1 MAYPKIFDSNN
12 IELATL
18 NNITSN
24 SLKRRVN
31 SFYEFNFQCYEEEF
45 KSEYIQFTNYIQ
57 TDDETFDI
65 AYIDVSNVNNSPYYD
80 VKCEHVFYRLHDDA
94 TKKNNYALSGTP
106 TEILTDLLSGTDFTV
121 GTVDFTSNIV
131 YAVNREATV
140 MNIVISLANTLG
152 AEIGFSNNGFTI
164 DLLNTIG
171 QDNGVEVRI
180 KKNIKG
186 ISKSVDKRGVDKTS
200 YKIDLVDVHNSE
212 EYKDLTMIETLDIGD
227 TFQLIDETL
236 GINISQSVLEIE
248 KDVIKE
254 SITNITTSNN
264 FDLLDDKLSYI
275 EETAVKKDEIIYGI
289 KINEDVG
296 LEIERD
302 DKLART
308 KLNAD
313 EFRMQTGDGSGS
325 YTDALYFDPING
337 KYIFVGEINASD
349 FVGGTIE
356 IGNNFEVDSNGNMTA
371 TNGKFSGDISASAIT
386 GGTIDIGSGTF
397 MVDSQGNATASS
409 LTILDTTVGTD
420 LDISDNNV
428 ITSIASDISGN
439 VSLIQQNSTEI
450 GIVVGDVSGNTASI
464 VVNSDA
470 ITSIVSDVSGNASSI
485 TQNASAIT
493 SIVSDVSGNASSITQ
508 NADNINL
515 RVEKTDYDGNT
526 IASLINQTATTIDIS
541 ANKINLNGVVTM
553 SGLANMNNDIYLG
566 TGVDTF
572 NQIVFNSFSS
582 NKIRVVGAE
591 MEFYSDLFQFFGNI
605 VSSGLLTGAIRCDD
619 IGCGDIG
626 CDDIDCDDISC
637 DGLTRNNN
645 LTTYGVKTAT
655 DTIDFYTSAG
665 THIGGINFA
674 SGAIWN

>member
-45 KSEYIQFTNYIQ
+45 KTEYIQFENYIQ

-121 GTVDFTSNIV
+121 GTVDFPSNIV

-152 AEIGFSNNGFTI
+152 AEIGFSNNGFTV

-186 ISKSVDKRGVDKTS
+186 ISKSIDKRGVDKTS

-254 SITNITTSNN
+254 SITNITTSNS

-313 EFRMQTGDGSGS
+313 EFRMQTGDGGGS
-325 YTDALYFDPING
+325 YTDALYFDPIN
-337 KYIFVGEINASD
+337 KEYIFVGEINASD

-356 IGNNFEVDSNGNMTA
+356 IGTNFSVDSNGNMIA
-371 TNGKFSGDISASAIT
+371 TNADFSGDISGSAIT
-386 GGTIDIGSGTF
+386 GGTIDIGTKFS
-397 MVDSQGNATASS
+397 VDSNGILTAIDGNFE
-409 LTILDTTVGTD
+409 G
-420 LDISDNNV
+420 
-428 ITSIASDISGN
+428 
-439 VSLIQQNSTEI
+439 
-450 GIVVGDVSGNTASI
+450 
-464 VVNSDA
+464 A
-470 ITSIVSDVSGNASSI
+470 ITG
-485 TQNASAIT
+485 
-493 SIVSDVSGNASSITQ
+493 G
-508 NADNINL
+508 
-515 RVEKTDYDGNT
+515 
-526 IASLINQTATTIDIS
+526 TIDIGTNFSVDNNGNLIATNADFSGDITGTSISGGTIDGTTITGGAFRTS
-541 ANKINLNGVVTM
+541 ASGKRIEISNDDFKTYNSSEQLEGIQILAGNNFGALDFYSAGVLIGTLQYLSLADSFELYSADTFEITTGTGNLELNPDGDVFANGEYVFSNTGEGLQSSQRFVGVDFTDVPKTTSGQEIEFQVSGGNLEWRLNGGSYTALV
-553 SGLANMNNDIYLG
+553 
-566 TGVDTF
+566 
-572 NQIVFNSFSS
+572 
-582 NKIRVVGAE
+582 
-591 MEFYSDLFQFFGNI
+591 NI
-605 VSSGLLTGAIRCDD
+605 
-619 IGCGDIG
+619 
-626 CDDIDCDDISC
+626 
-637 DGLTRNNN
+637 
-645 LTTYGVKTAT
+645 
-655 DTIDFYTSAG
+655 
-665 THIGGINFA
+665 
-674 SGAIWN
+674 

>member
-485 TQNASAIT
+485 TQNA
-493 SIVSDVSGNASSITQ
+493 
-508 NADNINL
+508 DNINL

>member
-302 DKLART
+302 DELART

-313 EFRMQTGDGSGS
+313 EFRMQTGDGGGS

-464 VVNSDA
+464 VVNSD
-470 ITSIVSDVSGNASSI
+470 
-485 TQNASAIT
+485 AIT

>member
-45 KSEYIQFTNYIQ
+45 KSEYIQFENYIQ
-57 TDDETFDI
+57 TDGDAFDI
-65 AYIDVSNVNNSPYYD
+65 AYINESDVNNSPYYD

-152 AEIGFSNNGFTI
+152 AEIGFSNNGFTV

-171 QDNGVEVRI
+171 QNNGVEVRI

-186 ISKSVDKRGVDKTS
+186 ISKSIDKRGVDKTS

-289 KINEDVG
+289 KINENVG

-313 EFRMQTGDGSGS
+313 EFRMQTGDGGGS
-325 YTDALYFDPING
+325 YTDALYFDPINKEYIYVG
-337 KYIFVGEINASD
+337 KITVTSGSGIGNFTDAGNLATLDTITTTEITDDAVTTPKIFANAVTTDKVAADAITANEISVTSLSAINAD
-349 FVGGTIE
+349 LGTI
-356 IGNNFEVDSNGNMTA
+356 TA
-371 TNGKFSGDISASAIT
+371 GS
-386 GGTIDIGSGTF
+386 IDIGSGTF
-397 MVDSQGNATASS
+397 KVDSLGNATANS
-409 LTILDTTVGTD
+409 LTIGGGYGIANLTDSGALATLNSISGTYIDDNSITTPKISVTQLSGISADLGTITAGTISAVTINGATIDIDDSISVGNSVNIGVNDNGTKILQFTQGATTGAQITFNPSADEFVIQSALIGNVMEILSNDDIVITANGDVTLSGTNIELTGALTNNGSAIGGGVELTSNSPETSVYMWVDTGLLEFYRDKAGTD
-420 LDISDNNV
+420 L
-428 ITSIASDISGN
+428 
-439 VSLIQQNSTEI
+439 
-450 GIVVGDVSGNTASI
+450 
-464 VVNSDA
+464 
-470 ITSIVSDVSGNASSI
+470 
-485 TQNASAIT
+485 
-493 SIVSDVSGNASSITQ
+493 
-508 NADNINL
+508 
-515 RVEKTDYDGNT
+515 
-526 IASLINQTATTIDIS
+526 
-541 ANKINLNGVVTM
+541 
-553 SGLANMNNDIYLG
+553 
-566 TGVDTF
+566 
-572 NQIVFNSFSS
+572 
-582 NKIRVVGAE
+582 
-591 MEFYSDLFQFFGNI
+591 
-605 VSSGLLTGAIRCDD
+605 
-619 IGCGDIG
+619 
-626 CDDIDCDDISC
+626 
-637 DGLTRNNN
+637 
-645 LTTYGVKTAT
+645 
-655 DTIDFYTSAG
+655 
-665 THIGGINFA
+665 IGGILYD
-674 SGAIWN
+674 

>member
-45 KSEYIQFTNYIQ
+45 KSEYIQFENYIQ
-57 TDDETFDI
+57 TDGDAFDI

-152 AEIGFSNNGFTI
+152 AEIGFSNNGFTV

-171 QDNGVEVRI
+171 QNNGVEVRI

-186 ISKSVDKRGVDKTS
+186 ISKSIDKRGVDKTS

-313 EFRMQTGDGSGS
+313 EFRMQTGDGGGS
-325 YTDALYFDPING
+325 YTDALYFDPINKEYIYVG
-337 KYIFVGEINASD
+337 KITVTSGSGIGNFTDAGNLATLDTITTTEITDDAVTTPKIFANAVTTDKVAADAITANEISVTSLSAINANL
-349 FVGGTIE
+349 GTITAGT
-356 IGNNFEVDSNGNMTA
+356 ITAVTINGA
-371 TNGKFSGDISASAIT
+371 
-386 GGTIDIGSGTF
+386 TIDIDDSISVGNSVNIGVNDNGTKILQFTQGATTGAQITFNPSADEFVIQSALIGNVMEILSNDDIVITANGDVTLSGTNIELTGALTNNGSAIGGGVELTSNSPETSVY
-397 MVDSQGNATASS
+397 MWVDTGLLEFYRDKA
-409 LTILDTTVGTD
+409 GTD
-420 LDISDNNV
+420 L
-428 ITSIASDISGN
+428 
-439 VSLIQQNSTEI
+439 
-450 GIVVGDVSGNTASI
+450 
-464 VVNSDA
+464 
-470 ITSIVSDVSGNASSI
+470 
-485 TQNASAIT
+485 
-493 SIVSDVSGNASSITQ
+493 
-508 NADNINL
+508 
-515 RVEKTDYDGNT
+515 
-526 IASLINQTATTIDIS
+526 
-541 ANKINLNGVVTM
+541 
-553 SGLANMNNDIYLG
+553 
-566 TGVDTF
+566 
-572 NQIVFNSFSS
+572 
-582 NKIRVVGAE
+582 
-591 MEFYSDLFQFFGNI
+591 
-605 VSSGLLTGAIRCDD
+605 
-619 IGCGDIG
+619 
-626 CDDIDCDDISC
+626 
-637 DGLTRNNN
+637 
-645 LTTYGVKTAT
+645 
-655 DTIDFYTSAG
+655 
-665 THIGGINFA
+665 IGGILYD
-674 SGAIWN
+674 

>member
-1 MAYPKIFDSNN
+1 MSDVRIPSPNEGATTE
-12 IELATL
+12 ELVDL
-18 NNITSN
+18 MYRYKKELEFILMNLDGDNVPIIN
-24 SLKRRVN
+24 SLI
-31 SFYEFNFQCYEEEF
+31 EDIDGNF
-45 KSEYIQFTNYIQ
+45 
-57 TDDETFDI
+57 
-65 AYIDVSNVNNSPYYD
+65 
-80 VKCEHVFYRLHDDA
+80 
-94 TKKNNYALSGTP
+94 
-106 TEILTDLLSGTDFTV
+106 
-121 GTVDFTSNIV
+121 
-131 YAVNREATV
+131 
-140 MNIVISLANTLG
+140 
-152 AEIGFSNNGFTI
+152 
-164 DLLNTIG
+164 
-171 QDNGVEVRI
+171 
-180 KKNIKG
+180 
-186 ISKSVDKRGVDKTS
+186 
-200 YKIDLVDVHNSE
+200 
-212 EYKDLTMIETLDIGD
+212 
-227 TFQLIDETL
+227 
-236 GINISQSVLEIE
+236 
-248 KDVIKE
+248 
-254 SITNITTSNN
+254 TNITQNA
-264 FDLLDDKLSYI
+264 
-275 EETAVKKDEIIYGI
+275 EE
-289 KINEDVG
+289 
-296 LEIERD
+296 
-302 DKLART
+302 
-308 KLNAD
+308 
-313 EFRMQTGDGSGS
+313 
-325 YTDALYFDPING
+325 
-337 KYIFVGEINASD
+337 
-349 FVGGTIE
+349 
-356 IGNNFEVDSNGNMTA
+356 
-371 TNGKFSGDISASAIT
+371 ISLVA
-386 GGTIDIGSGTF
+386 
-397 MVDSQGNATASS
+397 
-409 LTILDTTVGTD
+409 
-420 LDISDNNV
+420 
-428 ITSIASDISGN
+428 
-439 VSLIQQNSTEI
+439 
-450 GIVVGDVSGNTASI
+450 GDVSGNTASI

>member
-45 KSEYIQFTNYIQ
+45 KTEYIQFENYIQ

-65 AYIDVSNVNNSPYYD
+65 AYINESDVNNSPYYD

-152 AEIGFSNNGFTI
+152 AEIGFSNNGFTV

-186 ISKSVDKRGVDKTS
+186 ISKSIDKRGVDKTS

-313 EFRMQTGDGSGS
+313 EFRMQTGDGSGG
-325 YTDALYFDPING
+325 YTDALYFDPINKEYIYVG
-337 KYIFVGEINASD
+337 KITVTSGSGIGNFTDAGNLATLDTITTTEITDDAVTTPKIFANAVTTDKVAADAITADKILANAVTADKISVNKLSAID
-349 FVGGTIE
+349 ADLGNITAGTITGVTAE
-356 IGNNFEVDSNGNMTA
+356 FGGSGKVVITPSANGSVQFKDNLENLIGKIESSSLFSSLDISTESGVRLDFSASNADVKIQTA
-371 TNGKFSGDISASAIT
+371 YSGDIIIA
-386 GGTIDIGSGTF
+386 
-397 MVDSQGNATASS
+397 
-409 LTILDTTVGTD
+409 
-420 LDISDNNV
+420 
-428 ITSIASDISGN
+428 ASDAVEIQPYGGVAKYRGYEIVNNAGN
-439 VSLIQQNSTEI
+439 GLDKNNSTLSIDPSEI
-450 GIVVGDVSGNTASI
+450 AGNGLQED
-464 VVNSDA
+464 NSENLEVDF
-470 ITSIVSDVSGNASSI
+470 SDVPFSNGQSIEFQIVGGNLEYRLSGGSF
-485 TQNASAIT
+485 
-493 SIVSDVSGNASSITQ
+493 
-508 NADNINL
+508 
-515 RVEKTDYDGNT
+515 
-526 IASLINQTATTIDIS
+526 TA
-541 ANKINLNGVVTM
+541 
-553 SGLANMNNDIYLG
+553 LANY
-566 TGVDTF
+566 
-572 NQIVFNSFSS
+572 
-582 NKIRVVGAE
+582 
-591 MEFYSDLFQFFGNI
+591 
-605 VSSGLLTGAIRCDD
+605 
-619 IGCGDIG
+619 
-626 CDDIDCDDISC
+626 
-637 DGLTRNNN
+637 
-645 LTTYGVKTAT
+645 
-655 DTIDFYTSAG
+655 
-665 THIGGINFA
+665 
-674 SGAIWN
+674 